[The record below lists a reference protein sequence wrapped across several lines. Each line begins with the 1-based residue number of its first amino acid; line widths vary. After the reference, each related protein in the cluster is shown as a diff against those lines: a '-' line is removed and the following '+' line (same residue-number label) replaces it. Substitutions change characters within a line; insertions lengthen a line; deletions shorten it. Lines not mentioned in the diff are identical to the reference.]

1 MRFRCL
7 HFLCCFLF
15 LASWAQPASVLVLP
29 LHNASQYSDLNWV
42 GEAVADVLLT
52 EFGSANQIVVDR
64 DSMTE
69 GFRRLSLRR
78 DADWTKASLIRLG
91 QSLDVDYV
99 CHGSYDAS
107 LPPGVTD
114 LRKST
119 IRITAHFIDLRKM
132 HDGPELSEAGPLV
145 DLSRSEEHL
154 AWQSLKYLAPDTDPS
169 LDAFLSPQKSIR
181 IDAQESYVRG
191 LLSPSGEQQQKWFAQ
206 AVVLDPHFANPI
218 FELGKIALE
227 RRDYRGALSWFGR
240 IPAGSPLYD
249 QARFKMGLSAYR
261 AGDYSSAANNFRQ
274 VATVYPLNEIYN
286 NLGAA
291 EIQLNQPNASDDLRR
306 ALEGDTSDPVY
317 TFNFGIILLKSD
329 QFDEA
334 ATRFQS
340 VLDSNPDDAEA
351 RSLLDRARSR
361 LPVTSSSK
369 LTATARLKEN
379 YDEAAFRQMKSMFQA
394 KRAKS

>member
-1 MRFRCL
+1 
-7 HFLCCFLF
+7 
-15 LASWAQPASVLVLP
+15 
-29 LHNASQYSDLNWV
+29 
-42 GEAVADVLLT
+42 
-52 EFGSANQIVVDR
+52 
-64 DSMTE
+64 MTE

-369 LTATARLKEN
+369 LTAIARLKEN